1 MVEGR
6 SMVSLRSS
14 SIPDDELEL
23 GPEARSTEAV
33 VLPLLLAAAAAA
45 AAASSDLC
53 PLAQSADPAT
63 ARLPPTTF
71 PTSASR

>member
-1 MVEGR
+1 
-6 SMVSLRSS
+6 VSLRSS
-14 SIPDDELEL
+14 SIPDDELGL

-33 VLPLLLAAAAAA
+33 VLPLLLAAAAA